1 MVGKGTDGPAGIFW
15 DLPPLQPAAHAS
27 DAVIS
32 EEDPAEAAGV
42 GGAPCELKR
51 PTARRIPKQDP
62 PPDGTAWNEAVHTWL
77 RAELHTHTY
86 IVTEL
91 AGYLARPDRPPQTEA
106 SCLRA
111 FFRRAEERP
120 AVALKLAIDFLLMG
134 AGAPA

>member
-15 DLPPLQPAAHAS
+15 TCRCSQQHTQAMP
-27 DAVIS
+27 VIS

-51 PTARRIPKQDP
+51 PTARRIPKRDP
-62 PPDGTAWNEAVHTWL
+62 PPDGAAWNEAVHTWL
-77 RAELHTHTY
+77 ARVHTHTY

-91 AGYLARPDRPPQTEA
+91 VYLARPDRPPQTEA

-111 FFRRAEERP
+111 FSA
-120 AVALKLAIDFLLMG
+120 
-134 AGAPA
+134 APSAQQSP